1 MNAALARFLASNPTP
16 ESIDAFVASND
27 FPMTESSGVT
37 FVYRGDADAV
47 YLRQWVYGLA
57 SSVPLQRA
65 EGTDLWHLFL
75 EIPECSR
82 IEYKFDVVH
91 DDHGEWI
98 TDPLNPLTAEDP
110 FGSNS
115 VCRAHGYQRPDWTL
129 PGSGARPGTMDT
141 LRVQSGHLDDA
152 REIPIYL
159 PARFRRNRRYP
170 LLVVHDAVDF
180 LKFADLKAVLDNLI
194 ERLEI
199 PPMVVALTNPGDRL
213 REYAGDPD
221 HAAFVARELL
231 PALESA
237 LPLRASPRQR
247 CLMGASFGAVASLST
262 AWRYPGVFDR
272 LLLLSGSFAFTD
284 IGPHE
289 RGPAFDPVVEF
300 MNEFRE
306 RPGRP
311 AARLFV
317 ACGIY
322 ESVIY
327 ENRSLVPFLQSSGMT
342 VRFREVRDGHNWENW
357 RDRLQDGLSWLFP
370 GPLWMV
376 YE

>member
-1 MNAALARFLASNPTP
+1 MNADLARLIGSTPAP
-16 ESIDAFVASND
+16 ESIDEFVASHD
-27 FPMTESSGVT
+27 FPMTEPSGVT

-47 YLRQWVYGLA
+47 YLRQWVYGLS
-57 SSVPLQRA
+57 SSVPLHRA
-65 EGTDLWHLFL
+65 QGTDLWHLFL
-75 EIPECSR
+75 EIPEGSR
-82 IEYKFDVVH
+82 IEYKFEVVR
-91 DDHGEWI
+91 DGHGEWI

-129 PGSGARPGTMDT
+129 PESGARPGTLDALT
-141 LRVQSGHLDDA
+141 VDSHLGGV
-152 REIPIYL
+152 REVPVYL
-159 PARFRRNRRYP
+159 PAMFRRNRRYP
-170 LLVVHDAVDF
+170 LLVVHDGVDF
-180 LKFADLKAVLDNLI
+180 LKFADLQAVLDNLI

-199 PPMVVALTNPGDRL
+199 PPMIVALTNPGNRL
-213 REYAGDPD
+213 QEYAGDPD
-221 HAAFVARELL
+221 HARFLVRELL
-231 PALESA
+231 PALDGA
-237 LPLRASPRQR
+237 LPLRRSPRQR
-247 CLMGASFGAVASLST
+247 CLMGASFGAVASLSA

-284 IGPHE
+284 IGTHE
-289 RGPAFDPVVEF
+289 RGPVFDPVVEF

-311 AARLFV
+311 AARLFM

-322 ESVIY
+322 ESLIY
-327 ENRSLVPFLQSSGMT
+327 ENRSLVPFLQSNGMT

-357 RDRLQDGLSWLFP
+357 RDRLREGLSWLFP